1 MRNIKKL
8 LTLTSL
14 FLVLF
19 SFPVSAT
26 AATDSEKF
34 QFQLEIDHVDEL
46 LPGDLSDHTILVH
59 NHTDKRLAYMVE
71 AVTFT
76 GSEALAEELELSILD
91 GERCFLHGSI
101 ADLSEMQTFE
111 SVLCQAAKEE
121 KLLTLRLH
129 LRKEASNTVAG
140 HTLTLSIHLF
150 GTDAP
155 VEERTSPEETEAP
168 PGTAPELPKESTEE
182 AAGPPPDMEQTPKNP
197 PGAGAQDVKN
207 ANDGRPSGGS
217 QGTGGGR
224 GGSFVRGEGYD
235 AKKESL
241 RAEDPPTLMD
251 QLMEWIERIRQ
262 DSGLMVETAESPYGE
277 AADTISAVETKELF
291 DPSAAHRDEQRS
303 YVRTRKEDAASSRQ
317 RTAEKSTREAEDET
331 EKDTGNSDT
340 GNHRGNELLR
350 LHIVDISS
358 KQASIQVRAEGGS
371 GTIQDPVTLYIGPTA
386 REKAVLVL
394 CLFLLMVLLL
404 LIILKC
410 WLLYK
415 ATQMEDQ
422 EDSVYVS
429 TEQSRSKV

>member
-19 SFPVSAT
+19 SFPVSA
-26 AATDSEKF
+26 AAVTDSEKDSEKF
-34 QFQLEIDHVDEL
+34 HFQLEIDHVDDL

-59 NHTDKRLAYMVE
+59 NNTDKRLAYRVE

-76 GSEALAEELELSILD
+76 GSEALAEVLELSILD

-101 ADLSEMQTFE
+101 ATLSQRQTFE
-111 SVLCQAAKEE
+111 TILCQAAKEE

-155 VEERTSPEETEAP
+155 VQESTLPEETEEAS
-168 PGTAPELPKESTEE
+168 GTEPATEE
-182 AAGPPPDMEQTPKNP
+182 ERIHETTTHPPST
-197 PGAGAQDVKN
+197 GAQDVKN

-224 GGSFVRGEGYD
+224 GGGSFVRGEGYD
-235 AKKESL
+235 AKQEAL
-241 RAEDPPTLMD
+241 RAEDPPMLMD
-251 QLMEWIERIRQ
+251 QLMEWIERIR
-262 DSGLMVETAESPYGE
+262 DHRVPMVETAESPYGE
-277 AADTISAVETKELF
+277 EEADMISADGATG
-291 DPSAAHRDEQRS
+291 PSASSSPRRDEQRS
-303 YVRTRKEDAASSRQ
+303 YGRTRKKAAAVSEQ
-317 RTAEKSTREAEDET
+317 RAAEKSTGET
-331 EKDTGNSDT
+331 EEEMKKGTGNSDA
-340 GNHRGNELLR
+340 GNNRGNERLR
-350 LHIVDISS
+350 LHIVDVHS
-358 KQASIQVRAEGGS
+358 KQADIQIRTEGGQ
-371 GTIQDPVTLYIGPTA
+371 GTVQDPVMLYIGPTA
-386 REKAVLVL
+386 REKVVLI
-394 CLFLLMVLLL
+394 LFLFLMIALLL

-410 WLLYK
+410 WLLYR

-422 EDSVYVS
+422 EDRVYVS
-429 TEQSRSKV
+429 AEQNISKG

>member
-26 AATDSEKF
+26 AVIDSEKF
-34 QFQLEIDHVDEL
+34 HFQLEVDHVDEL

-59 NHTDKRLAYMVE
+59 NNTDKRLAYRVE

-91 GERCFLHGSI
+91 GERRFLHGSI
-101 ADLSEMQTFE
+101 AALSKTQSFE
-111 SVLCQAAKEE
+111 TVLYQAAKEE

-155 VEERTSPEETEAP
+155 VQESTLPEETEEV
-168 PGTAPELPKESTEE
+168 PGTEPDTEE
-182 AAGPPPDMEQTPKNP
+182 SIHETPKHP
-197 PGAGAQDVKN
+197 PSTGVQDVKN

-224 GGSFVRGEGYD
+224 GGSSVRGEGYD
-235 AKKESL
+235 AKKEAL
-241 RAEDPPTLMD
+241 HAENPPTLMD
-251 QLMEWIERIRQ
+251 QLMEWIERIR
-262 DSGLMVETAESPYGE
+262 DHRVPMVETAESPYGE
-277 AADTISAVETKELF
+277 EDADTISAVGAQELSA
-291 DPSAAHRDEQRS
+291 PSSARRDEKRS
-303 YVRTRKEDAASSRQ
+303 YVRTRKEAAAASGQ
-317 RTAEKSTREAEDET
+317 HAAEKGTGETEDEM
-331 EKDTGNSDT
+331 KQDIVNRGA
-340 GNHRGNELLR
+340 GNHHGNEMLA
-350 LHIVDISS
+350 LHIVEVHS
-358 KQASIQVRAEGGS
+358 KQAGIQIHAEDGR
-371 GTIQDPVTLYIGPTA
+371 GTAQDPVTLYIGPTA
-386 REKAVLVL
+386 REKAVLIV
-394 CLFLLMVLLL
+394 CLFLLIALLL

-410 WLLYK
+410 WLLYR
-415 ATQMEDQ
+415 ATQMENQ
-422 EDSVYVS
+422 EDSAYVS
-429 TEQSRSKV
+429 TEQNVSKG

>member
-26 AATDSEKF
+26 AVTDSEKDSDKF

-59 NHTDKRLAYMVE
+59 NNTDKRLAYRVE

-91 GERCFLHGSI
+91 GDRRFLHGSV
-101 ADLSEMQTFE
+101 ATLSQTQTFE
-111 SVLCQAAKEE
+111 TVLCQAAKEE

-150 GTDAP
+150 GADAP
-155 VEERTSPEETEAP
+155 VQESTLPEETEEV
-168 PGTAPELPKESTEE
+168 PGTDPGTPEENIRETPH
-182 AAGPPPDMEQTPKNP
+182 PPSNGT
-197 PGAGAQDVKN
+197 QDVKN

-217 QGTGGGR
+217 QGTSGGR
-224 GGSFVRGEGYD
+224 GGIFVRGEGYD
-235 AKKESL
+235 AKKEGL
-241 RAEDPPTLMD
+241 HAEDPPTLLD
-251 QLMEWIERIRQ
+251 QLMEWIERIRNHRVP
-262 DSGLMVETAESPYGE
+262 MVETAESPYGE
-277 AADTISAVETKELF
+277 AADTISAVGTNGRSESF
-291 DPSAAHRDEQRS
+291 SAHRDDQRS
-303 YVRTRKEDAASSRQ
+303 YARTRKEAAALSGQ
-317 RTAEKSTREAEDET
+317 RAAEKSTREMEDVKE
-331 EKDTGNSDT
+331 DTDNSDA
-340 GNHRGNELLR
+340 GNNRGNETLA
-350 LHIVDISS
+350 LHIVDISA
-358 KQASIQVRAEGGS
+358 KQDGIQIRAES
-371 GTIQDPVTLYIGPTA
+371 GRGTVQDPVTLYIGPAA

-394 CLFLLMVLLL
+394 CLFLLLALLL

-410 WLLYK
+410 WLLYR

-422 EDSVYVS
+422 EDSAYVS
-429 TEQSRSKV
+429 TEQNASKA